1 MSAER
6 LQFRLV
12 TAALI
17 VFALLVQASA
27 APRSQ
32 AAEVVTAL
40 ELEGGENIHLYVD
53 HETMQLKALAT
64 VEGASAKKDVTQS
77 AVWTTSSET
86 IVKVEKGKLTPV
98 GAGKAKVTAKYGG
111 KTAVVDVTVNY
122 LYAAV
127 KLSEDGPVQV
137 ELRDEPL
144 ILTASAVEEDG
155 TEFDVTTTAVWTS
168 SNSSVATVDKGKV
181 QLRKAGTVTITV
193 KYKGRS
199 DSIVYHVT
207 SPYRN
212 LAIEWSGG
220 AEFDFFVGQDG
231 VKLEATAEL
240 VNGTKE
246 DATDTAVWT
255 SSNPSVVEVEKGELT
270 FKSQGVAEITASRFG
285 HTAKVSVVVRL
296 PYQALILN
304 PAKPIYLFATD
315 APVMV
320 TAEVANDFSTRYG
333 VTHLAEWTTS
343 NPLAATVNNGLI
355 RPHAPGAAEVT
366 VSYKGL
372 SKKIPVTVMPVVD
385 DLRLDRSEIQLF
397 KGEVADVPDV
407 YGTDLNGT
415 EYSFAQLAEWSSSD
429 EEVVVVEDGKLKA
442 KKPGKAVVTMTIRGK
457 TDTLR
462 VEVLEKALALFPSAS
477 SYALVRGDAVAK
489 PAVTALFE
497 DGTEI
502 DVTNDIEWTSSSPN
516 LLVEGNR
523 FRALLH
529 SQSKVTLTGTY
540 LNKKIAIPVTIED
553 RMTNIKVETPA
564 IELNPKKSRAL
575 KVTAT
580 DSAGNT
586 VNVSKNVV
594 WTSSDPAVA
603 EVSGSTVKAVAEG
616 SATLTA
622 VYQGK
627 TLTVSVSVV
636 PKLEKLALSVKSE
649 KLAAGKTTVIR
660 AIAYFDNGT
669 TKDVTE
675 EAVWTSSNAL
685 VGKIAAGKFT
695 ALKKGAVTVKAKYQ
709 NKTASARV
717 TVTEN

>member
-1 MSAER
+1 
-6 LQFRLV
+6 
-12 TAALI
+12 
-17 VFALLVQASA
+17 
-27 APRSQ
+27 
-32 AAEVVTAL
+32 
-40 ELEGGENIHLYVD
+40 
-53 HETMQLKALAT
+53 
-64 VEGASAKKDVTQS
+64 
-77 AVWTTSSET
+77 
-86 IVKVEKGKLTPV
+86 
-98 GAGKAKVTAKYGG
+98 
-111 KTAVVDVTVNY
+111 
-122 LYAAV
+122 
-127 KLSEDGPVQV
+127 
-137 ELRDEPL
+137 
-144 ILTASAVEEDG
+144 
-155 TEFDVTTTAVWTS
+155 
-168 SNSSVATVDKGKV
+168 
-181 QLRKAGTVTITV
+181 
-193 KYKGRS
+193 
-199 DSIVYHVT
+199 
-207 SPYRN
+207 
-212 LAIEWSGG
+212 
-220 AEFDFFVGQDG
+220 
-231 VKLEATAEL
+231 
-240 VNGTKE
+240 
-246 DATDTAVWT
+246 
-255 SSNPSVVEVEKGELT
+255 
-270 FKSQGVAEITASRFG
+270 
-285 HTAKVSVVVRL
+285 
-296 PYQALILN
+296 
-304 PAKPIYLFATD
+304 
-315 APVMV
+315 
-320 TAEVANDFSTRYG
+320 
-333 VTHLAEWTTS
+333 
-343 NPLAATVNNGLI
+343 
-355 RPHAPGAAEVT
+355 
-366 VSYKGL
+366 
-372 SKKIPVTVMPVVD
+372 
-385 DLRLDRSEIQLF
+385 
-397 KGEVADVPDV
+397 
-407 YGTDLNGT
+407 
-415 EYSFAQLAEWSSSD
+415 
-429 EEVVVVEDGKLKA
+429 LKA